1 MFELTIAGVESF
13 DSETNMFVT
22 SDSVVVRMEH
32 SLASLSKW
40 ESSWGKPFL
49 GDSKKTS
56 EEVCGYLQ
64 AMSLDGPIPDELLL
78 RLTEENFR
86 EINEYIELPMTAT
99 WFAPKGDQGH
109 SRNSEVVT
117 AEIIYHWMVS
127 QNLPF
132 ECEHWHLNRLITL
145 IKVINEKNHEMQ
157 KRSEKPTAPT
167 RSDLDRRR
175 ALNASRRAQSNTNG

>member
-1 MFELTIAGVESF
+1 MFELIIAGVESF
-13 DSETNMFVT
+13 DSDTNMFIT
-22 SDSVVVRMEH
+22 TDSVVVRLEH

-40 ESSWGKPFL
+40 ESVWRKPFL
-49 GDSKKTS
+49 GESKRTND
-56 EEVCGYLQ
+56 EVYGYLQ
-64 AMSLDGPIPDELLL
+64 AMSLDGPIPDELLG

-86 EINEYIELPMTAT
+86 AINEYIELPMTAT
-99 WFAPKGDQGH
+99 WFAEKPEGQS
-109 SRNSEVVT
+109 SRSNEVVT

-145 IKVINEKNHEMQ
+145 IKVINEKNLEQ
-157 KRSEKPTAPT
+157 SKRSEKSKAPT

-175 ALNASRRAQSNTNG
+175 ALNAARRAQTGTSG